1 MRPTRPVI
9 AFDAVQLGER
19 PDRAVRAGRARQVAR
34 GIYTTDLVAPL
45 ERVVRANV
53 WEILA
58 RLVPDAQI
66 ADRSAGPALF
76 AGDTLFVISSVR
88 ARDLQLPGLRV
99 AVRPGQGPFDD
110 DPLWMAGLRRSSIPR
125 ALVENLAPSRARSGI
140 ARTLTQRELE
150 DWVAVLAQQY
160 PADRLNRFRDRCTEL
175 AHNLG
180 HTDRF
185 GALDAMFAAALGTA
199 RSPRGGLL
207 GALGQGRG
215 WDTVRLA
222 RFAALAERLASGEL
236 DPEPSRLPIVAS
248 GMQREQ
254 PFFEAYLSNFIEGTE
269 FTVDE
274 AVAIVYANDPP
285 IDRTADA
292 HDVTSTYALII
303 DPDES
308 SATAVTGPELVDQ
321 LKRRH
326 ARLMAARPDKRPGT
340 FKEEANRFGSY
351 DFVAPRLVRGTLER
365 GLAYRDQ
372 LVLPF
377 ARAVY
382 MMFLISEVH
391 PFDDG
396 NGRLAR
402 LAMNAEL
409 SAAGEARI
417 LLPLISRN
425 DYLSGLRRLS
435 RDGDAELLTRV
446 LAATWRWS
454 AQGDYADLD
463 AARLMLAQTNA
474 LVDAADAEREGKHLL
489 LPSELRG

>member
-1 MRPTRPVI
+1 MP
-9 AFDAVQLGER
+9 
-19 PDRAVRAGRARQVAR
+19 
-34 GIYTTDLVAPL
+34 
-45 ERVVRANV
+45 
-53 WEILA
+53 
-58 RLVPDAQI
+58 
-66 ADRSAGPALF
+66 
-76 AGDTLFVISSVR
+76 
-88 ARDLQLPGLRV
+88 PGL
-99 AVRPGQGPFDD
+99 
-110 DPLWMAGLRRSSIPR
+110 
-125 ALVENLAPSRARSGI
+125 SR
-140 ARTLTQRELE
+140 
-150 DWVAVLAQQY
+150 
-160 PADRLNRFRDRCTEL
+160 
-175 AHNLG
+175 
-180 HTDRF
+180 
-185 GALDAMFAAALGTA
+185 GT
-199 RSPRGGLL
+199 PRGGLL
-207 GALGQGRG
+207 GAPGQGRG
-215 WDTVRLA
+215 WDPVRLG

-236 DPEPSRLPIVAS
+236 DPQPSRLPIVAS
-248 GMQREQ
+248 GIQREQ

-269 FTVDE
+269 FTLD

-285 IDRTADA
+285 IDRPADA
-292 HDVTSTYALII
+292 HDITSTYALIT

-308 SATAVTGPELVDQ
+308 SATAVTGPELVEQ
-321 LKRRH
+321 LERRH
-326 ARLMAARPDKRPGT
+326 ARLMAARPGKRPGRFT
-340 FKEEANRFGSY
+340 QEANRFGSY

-396 NGRLAR
+396 NGRLAH

-417 LLPLISRN
+417 LLPLISRS
-425 DYLSGLRRLS
+425 DYLNGLRRLS
-435 RDGDAELLTRV
+435 RDDDPELLTRV

-454 AQGDYADLD
+454 AQGDHADLD